1 MGDGL
6 RTVHVVTSDESLVAS
21 ARAAVSSLEGWEFAN
36 PMTFEALGTHPPAP
50 GDVLLLDGGMA
61 NTNVYEACRSLAG
74 RTRCRTFVVVDKDNT
89 LAGPIASFCGATGI
103 LQRPLSGSDLRTV
116 MEASGLRDVPA
127 PDLRGEAREPRLPE
141 AMLRDLD
148 GEVNTRLIT
157 ALVDPE
163 TNLFNYAFLNY
174 KLEEEF
180 KRSQR
185 FGQPLACV
193 MLGFEGEAT
202 EQVLQE
208 LSGIFLQ
215 ASRDTDILGR
225 FDVNSFLFLLPNT
238 GPDGAEVM
246 AHRVE
251 TLAQE
256 VGLRDLV
263 GDPLQIAVGISTHPH
278 TAVSKREDLYSRA
291 RTAFLAARQDGGGVV
306 TSA

>member
-6 RTVHVVTSDESLVAS
+6 RTVRVVTADESLLAS
-21 ARAAVSSLEGWEFAN
+21 ARAAVSALDGWEFAN
-36 PMTFEALGTHPPAP
+36 PQDLEELRAKPPAP

-61 NTNVYEACRSLAG
+61 HTNVYEACRALTG
-74 RTRCRTFVVVDKDNT
+74 RTRCRTFVVVDRRND
-89 LAGPIASFCGATGI
+89 LAGPIAQFCGATGT
-103 LQRPLSGSDLRTV
+103 LKRPLTAGDLRAV
-116 MEASGLRDVPA
+116 MEASGLREQPGQDH
-127 PDLRGEAREPRLPE
+127 RGEEREPVLPE

-148 GEVNTRLIT
+148 GEVNSRLIS

-163 TNLFNYAFLNY
+163 TDLFNYAFLNY

-180 KRSQR
+180 KRAKR

-193 MLGFEGEAT
+193 MLGFEGEAS
-202 EQVLQE
+202 EQVLRE

-215 ASRDTDILGR
+215 TSRDTDILGR
-225 FDVNSFLFLLPNT
+225 FDLNSFLFLLPHT
-238 GPDGAEVM
+238 GPGGAEVM

-256 VGLRDLV
+256 AGLRDLV
-263 GDPLQIAVGISTHPH
+263 GDPLQIAVGISSHPH
-278 TAVSKREDLYSRA
+278 PEVAKREDLYSRA
-291 RTAFLAARQDGGGVV
+291 RAAFLAARQEGGGVV

>member
-6 RTVHVVTSDESLVAS
+6 RTVHVVTSDESLLAS
-21 ARAAVSSLEGWEFAN
+21 ARAAVSALEGWEFAN
-36 PMTFEALGTHPPAP
+36 PANFEALGEKPPVA
-50 GDVLLLDGGMA
+50 GDVLLLDGRMST
-61 NTNVYEACRSLAG
+61 TNVYEACRSLTG
-74 RTRCRTFVVVDKDNT
+74 RTRCRTFVIIDPANE
-89 LAGPIASFCGATGI
+89 LAGPIASFCGATGT
-103 LQRPLSGSDLRTV
+103 LQRPITASDLRGV
-116 MEASGLRDVPA
+116 MEASGIRDQA
-127 PDLRGEAREPRLPE
+127 ASELRGEAKEPQLPE

-148 GEVNTRLIT
+148 GEVNSRLVT

-174 KLEEEF
+174 KLDEEF

-193 MLGFEGEAT
+193 MLGFEGEAS

-208 LSGIFLQ
+208 LAGIFLQ
-215 ASRDTDILGR
+215 TSRDTDLLGR

-263 GDPLQIAVGISTHPH
+263 GDPLQIAVGISSHPH
-278 TAVSKREDLYSRA
+278 PAVTRRENLYSRA
-291 RTAFLAARQDGGGVV
+291 REAFLAARQAGGGVV